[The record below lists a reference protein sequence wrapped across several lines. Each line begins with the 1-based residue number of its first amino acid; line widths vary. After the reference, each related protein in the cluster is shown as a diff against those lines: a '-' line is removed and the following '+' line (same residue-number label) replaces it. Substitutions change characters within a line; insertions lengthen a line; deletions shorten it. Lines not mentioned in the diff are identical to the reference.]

1 MEKKTAQPTLADM
14 KLAVIK
20 YHTHSNDNPDNKVGG
35 RVINEKFL
43 IGLGRDACFTS
54 NNSLNFKR
62 KQIAD
67 AFADYDQ
74 ADKDENAYDMNRSA
88 NWLAILEPELDELQV
103 RHKADKE
110 VYHHLTGGETWM
122 PSAPKNT
129 PKVTNINLAQM
140 NKLRKRIA

>member
-1 MEKKTAQPTLADM
+1 MTKITAQPTLADM

-35 RVINEKFL
+35 RV
-43 IGLGRDACFTS
+43 TS

-74 ADKDENAYDMNRSA
+74 ATSDENAYDMNRAA
-88 NWLAILEPELDELQV
+88 NWLATLDPELDELQA
-103 RHKADKE
+103 RHNADKE
-110 VYHHLTGGETWM
+110 VYHNLTGGETWM

-129 PKVTNINLAQM
+129 PKVTNLNAAKINAM
-140 NKLRKRIA
+140 RNKVA

>member
-74 ADKDENAYDMNRSA
+74 ATKDENAYDMNRSA

-103 RHKADKE
+103 RHDADKE
-110 VYHHLTGGETWM
+110 VYHNLTGGETWM

-140 NKLRKRIA
+140 NKLRERVA

>member
-1 MEKKTAQPTLADM
+1 MTKRTAQPTLTDM

-43 IGLGRDACFTS
+43 IGLGRDACYTS

-74 ADKDENAYDMNRSA
+74 ATSDENAYDMNRAA
-88 NWLAILEPELDELQV
+88 NWLATLDPELDELQARRDQV
-103 RHKADKE
+103 C
-110 VYHHLTGGETWM
+110 HLQSE
-122 PSAPKNT
+122 
-129 PKVTNINLAQM
+129 PKVNVHSLWFTNSRGANL
-140 NKLRKRIA
+140 KVHTFTK

>member
-1 MEKKTAQPTLADM
+1 MTKITAQPTLADM

-43 IGLGRDACFTS
+43 IGLGRDACYTS

-74 ADKDENAYDMNRSA
+74 ATSDENAYDMNRAA
-88 NWLAILEPELDELQV
+88 NWLATLDPELDELQA
-103 RHKADKE
+103 RHDADKE
-110 VYHHLTGGETWM
+110 VYHNLTGGETWM
-122 PSAPKNT
+122 PSAPKST
-129 PKVTNINLAQM
+129 HKVTNLNAAKINAM
-140 NKLRKRIA
+140 RNKVA